1 MSSRSSAAAA
11 CPPKGRIRV
20 DAALPAASHAA
31 TCLIDETRGRRG
43 REPRPMRFRFVA
55 QCVSLGRRD
64 GLIQAVRA
72 DDTPRELV
80 LTSRTAAHVKE
91 GVPPRPEGPRRRV
104 VRSTIAMMRLAARR
118 PDAVPHIPEM
128 R

>member
-1 MSSRSSAAAA
+1 MA
-11 CPPKGRIRV
+11 C
-20 DAALPAASHAA
+20 ATALPAASHAA
-31 TCLIDETRGRRG
+31 TCLIAEARG
-43 REPRPMRFRFVA
+43 REPRPMRFRFVV

-91 GVPPRPEGPRRRV
+91 GVPPRPEGLGGGSSAPR
-104 VRSTIAMMRLAARR
+104 S
-118 PDAVPHIPEM
+118 P
-128 R
+128 